1 MPNIKKLIIS
11 ETDSDGG
18 EIGLYINIEAQ
29 NDIYPGY
36 PLEMRAVYYCARLL
50 CSQLKTVSRETNY
63 GGLKKACSIWLC
75 FDSPMKDAGEA
86 SLYRLEKHDKMML
99 IFLVSYI
106 LFGSWP
112 RSCIK
117 SDLSLICFS

>member
-63 GGLKKACSIWLC
+63 EGLNKACSIWLC
-75 FDSPMKDAGEA
+75 FDP
-86 SLYRLEKHDKMML
+86 
-99 IFLVSYI
+99 
-106 LFGSWP
+106 P
-112 RSCIK
+112 
-117 SDLSLICFS
+117 